1 MRKPIL
7 IIITA
12 VTIAITLSGCVNKRI
27 VNSYDQYLST
37 AGKEY
42 IHYVETDPTLD
53 TTDKTIRYKNHAEAQ
68 KVVDKFR
75 NTKWSW

>member
-7 IIITA
+7 ILTAA
-12 VTIAITLSGCVNKRI
+12 VTIAVTLSGCVNKRI

-37 AGKEY
+37 AGEEY

-53 TTDKTIRYKNHAEAQ
+53 DDDKTIRTNNHIQAQ
-68 KVVDKFR
+68 KVVDKFK